1 MITFKEVSKSFQEDF
16 WKPKRL
22 ALDNLSFSLEEGKVT
37 GFLGRNGAGKTT
49 SIKIILDFIR
59 PDQGV
64 ISFSKTL
71 GTNQRKIKSN
81 IGYLPERPYF
91 YPDLTGK
98 DYCRYLIELND
109 KKFRDYKSRFFELA
123 ETLKMTLAIDQKMKG
138 YSKGM
143 LQRIGFI
150 STVLHDPKLIIMDE
164 PLSGLDPIGRKELKE
179 AILTEKSRGKTIFF
193 SSHIVPDLE
202 EVSDNILLIE
212 KGKKIKEDKLEK
224 MLEGNSTEILFILKY
239 KNVISF
245 DNFNSDPH
253 GEYQHLTLPMVKKT
267 SFLDYIKEH
276 NIELISFAPVNPS
289 LEDLV
294 YGAHL

>member
-1 MITFKEVSKSFQEDF
+1 
-16 WKPKRL
+16 
-22 ALDNLSFSLEEGKVT
+22 
-37 GFLGRNGAGKTT
+37 
-49 SIKIILDFIR
+49 
-59 PDQGV
+59 
-64 ISFSKTL
+64 
-71 GTNQRKIKSN
+71 
-81 IGYLPERPYF
+81 
-91 YPDLTGK
+91 
-98 DYCRYLIELND
+98 
-109 KKFRDYKSRFFELA
+109 
-123 ETLKMTLAIDQKMKG
+123 
-138 YSKGM
+138 
-143 LQRIGFI
+143 
-150 STVLHDPKLIIMDE
+150 
-164 PLSGLDPIGRKELKE
+164 IGRKELKE

>member
-1 MITFKEVSKSFQEDF
+1 MITFKDVSKSFQEDF
-16 WKPKRL
+16 WKPKRW

-59 PDQGV
+59 PDKGMV
-64 ISFSKTL
+64 TFSKNL

-91 YPDLTGK
+91 YPDLTGREF
-98 DYCRYLIELND
+98 CRYLIELND
-109 KKFRDYKSRFFELA
+109 KKFREYKKRFYEIA
-123 ETLKMTLAIDQKMKG
+123 EILKMTNAVDQKMKG

-150 STVLHDPKLIIMDE
+150 STVLHNPKLIIMDE

-179 AILTEKSRGKTIFF
+179 AILNEKSQGKTIFF

-212 KGKKIKEDKLEK
+212 KGKKIREDRLDK
-224 MLEGNSTEILFILKY
+224 MLEGNSKEVLFIIRSSDSILF
-239 KNVISF
+239 NETRSE
-245 DNFNSDPH
+245 PH
-253 GEYQHLTLPMVKKT
+253 GEYQHLTLPLAKKYD
-267 SFLDYIKEH
+267 FLDYLKSK